1 MIIRIFTAS
10 VLAKPL
16 NNAQMCGSFFV
27 YPKSVIRVFLCHTV
41 KRIPL
46 IFPYRQE

>member
-1 MIIRIFTAS
+1 MIIRIFAAS

-16 NNAQMCGSFFV
+16 NNAQMCGSFFA
-27 YPKSVIRVFLCHTV
+27 YPKSVIRISLCHTA

-46 IFPYRQE
+46 IFPYKQE